1 MFAAVIVRSSN
12 DDQEFT
18 MSAAEVKR
26 IEDQRYRQLGSRA

>member
-18 MSAAEVKR
+18 MSAAEVKA
-26 IEDQRYRQLGSRA
+26 IEDQRFRLLASRS